1 MIVLQYLQ
9 AANFILE
16 VAVDKFHLHFIKVIK
31 VSQDFVNF
39 NINLR

>member
-16 VAVDKFHLHFIKVIK
+16 VAVDKFHLHFIKV
-31 VSQDFVNF
+31 SQDFVNF